1 MTIDIAAAGV
11 RNAPVTSAFS
21 ARRTWAVDWDR
32 AWVKAET
39 EAVRPSREPERAP
52 ETLTATWE
60 LPQRLASTC
69 MARRVTRARLNTW
82 GLPQDTIDVAELLV
96 SELAGNALRH
106 THGPVQ
112 LSLFFTEGLLRC
124 EVEDADRNPP
134 RIREA
139 DDDDERG
146 RGLSML
152 DLLSCCWGSDPTPTG
167 KIVWFELSARSDVGL
182 R

>member
-11 RNAPVTSAFS
+11 RNALSAPAFS
-21 ARRTWAVDWDR
+21 SRRTWAVNWDR
-32 AWVKAET
+32 EWARAEVV
-39 EAVRPSREPERAP
+39 AAPPSSDPKPAP
-52 ETLTATWE
+52 QELTATWE
-60 LPQRLASTC
+60 LPQRLSSTC
-69 MARRVTRARLNTW
+69 MARRVARARLTAW
-82 GLPQDTIDVAELLV
+82 GLAEDTIDVAELLI
-96 SELAGNALRH
+96 SELTANALRH

-112 LSLFFTEGLLRC
+112 LSLSYVEGMLRC

-134 RIREA
+134 RVREA
-139 DDDDERG
+139 DADDERG

-152 DLLSCCWGSDPTPTG
+152 ELLSCCWGSDPTPTG